1 MDSHLD
7 RSWGHLA
14 HLEDEV
20 PADGLHEQVLLL
32 RAVQVQEDAHE
43 AHEGPERELHARE
56 ALVLRQAVL
65 VPAWSVAWGQQGPG
79 DKGRPSRSV
88 WKMPEN

>member
-56 ALVLRQAVL
+56 ALVPLKIQLVGFSSNPEPILKVRLRLMVL
-65 VPAWSVAWGQQGPG
+65 L
-79 DKGRPSRSV
+79 
-88 WKMPEN
+88 